1 MKLTLTRAHGCLV
14 LYGAWLLQWLGR
26 RTCTGCVLSGGTRF
40 SCSTQMIGCSV
51 QPCQD
56 NVACGVWCLNQVN
69 ASLAR
74 ILKQRNALA
83 YIYITCNEFAR
94 PTPHIGQTRPGSV
107 LCGARSR
114 PPALEHPGVI
124 GLLREHSTNEP
135 VNQVPSIG
143 IRVGQPLNDG
153 DDHEE
158 DKAEAKATDLNFG
171 RRAVTQ
177 LAADQGVLEGAKL
190 PGPLLQLLLV
200 EVRLSRR
207 QTGQGSDSRRRV
219 SWQKVSSACGS
230 ACVPR

>member
-1 MKLTLTRAHGCLV
+1 MNSRA
-14 LYGAWLLQWLGR
+14 
-26 RTCTGCVLSGGTRF
+26 
-40 SCSTQMIGCSV
+40 
-51 QPCQD
+51 P
-56 NVACGVWCLNQVN
+56 
-69 ASLAR
+69 
-74 ILKQRNALA
+74 
-83 YIYITCNEFAR
+83 
-94 PTPHIGQTRPGSV
+94 PPHIGQTRPGSV

-114 PPALEHPGVI
+114 PPALIKSTPVGVIII

-207 QTGQGSDSRRRV
+207 QTGQGSKEGLMRERERERLTQTS
-219 SWQKVSSACGS
+219 
-230 ACVPR
+230 